1 MLEDHRHAHTVP
13 GSKLPHT
20 VWKQQLF
27 RCILPPAEFGSM
39 FGAEA
44 KADGFLSHCTG
55 RGCLLSTAVRLRMT
69 SGSCSTEVLAV
80 NFPKYTGNRVHRSHN
95 RRYGL
100 GNFSK
105 TCQTEEE
112 DHAWSPYR
120 RGHLTVVVTNPIS
133 CHGTPP
139 YAPMTNRQ
147 RILDCLGA
155 SLRLSPLLTQHA

>member
-1 MLEDHRHAHTVP
+1 MNRAH
-13 GSKLPHT
+13 G
-20 VWKQQLF
+20 
-27 RCILPPAEFGSM
+27 
-39 FGAEA
+39 
-44 KADGFLSHCTG
+44 
-55 RGCLLSTAVRLRMT
+55 
-69 SGSCSTEVLAV
+69 
-80 NFPKYTGNRVHRSHN
+80 SHN

-155 SLRLSPLLTQHA
+155 SLRLSPLLTQRALLLAVWTGLPQACSRCLHDFTVLHLTSAAQLNSTLKTCSFPIWDRQASDLWTPSHLCLLNPGV